1 MAHRGPRRRLSTRLL
16 LLLLPTVATV
26 MMVYAAWALV
36 QPETTLLPAARLE
49 TRT

>member
-1 MAHRGPRRRLSTRLL
+1 
-16 LLLLPTVATV
+16 